1 MKQVNINTC
10 QSINSRSLYTYYEK
24 FDMIKIKPRLT

>member
-1 MKQVNINTC
+1 MKEVNINAC

-24 FDMIKIKPRLT
+24 IDLIKLKPRLT